1 MLERK
6 TALALLALAALTA
19 ACAPAADAPAAQ
31 AAQPQAAATPLIAS
45 GAPIA
50 RALEEAS
57 DTLEWAAS
65 VVRVDDIA
73 NQGALGVHLFG
84 IAGGDPA
91 MNGLH
96 TYISF
101 YENPAEGHRTFMIG
115 DILDYRILSSAPGRV
130 DLELR
135 ESVMNAAAEIG
146 TRSRTVIVTWT
157 VPPEGEAPAAISI
170 TPARAGE

>member
-1 MLERK
+1 MRERK
-6 TALALLALAALTA
+6 TAIALLALAALTA
-19 ACAPAADAPAAQ
+19 GCLQAPAAQ
-31 AAQPQAAATPLIAS
+31 TAQSQAAAVPLTAS
-45 GAPIA
+45 GAPVVHA
-50 RALEEAS
+50 PEEAS
-57 DTLEWAAS
+57 DTIDWAAS

-91 MNGLH
+91 MNGLR

-115 DILDYRILSSAPGRV
+115 DVLDYRILSSAPGRV

-146 TRSRTVIVTWT
+146 TRARTVIVTWT
-157 VPPEGEAPAAISI
+157 APPEGEAPASISI